1 MKNITAITLLTALLL
16 GLHSC
21 TTLPT
26 DPPKWKFQK
35 NAIILNLKADNKLNV
50 EKGKSYSLYLV
61 VYQLKNPNAFNQ
73 LAKDRGGRSKL
84 LESDSFDS
92 SVAEVKNI
100 VIYPGSDVT
109 HRLDRAE
116 GAKWVGIVAGYR
128 AISREDNVRLF
139 EIPVDKKEEGFF
151 FQRTNKLSGL
161 LNVKLKFG
169 PRQIEYSKAIEV
181 KE

>member
-1 MKNITAITLLTALLL
+1 VKNRTAITLLTALLL

-26 DPPKWKFQK
+26 DPPKWKFQE
-35 NAIILNLKADNKLNV
+35 NAIILNLKADHKLNV

-61 VYQLKNPNAFNQ
+61 VYQLADPNAFNQ
-73 LAKDRGGRSKL
+73 LAKDRSGRSKL

-92 SVAEVKNI
+92 SVTAVKNM

-128 AISREDNVRLF
+128 AISQEENVRLF
-139 EIPVDKKEEGFF
+139 EIPIDKKEEGFF
-151 FQRTNKLSGL
+151 FQRINKMSGL
-161 LNVKLKFG
+161 LNVQLNFG
-169 PRQIEYSKAIEV
+169 PRQIEDSKAIEV